1 MLLFFWSKKNS
12 GFPLP
17 EQNNVLS
24 LLHRMAAEPV
34 EAAC

>member
-1 MLLFFWSKKNS
+1 MLLFLWPIKIF

-34 EAAC
+34 EAAY